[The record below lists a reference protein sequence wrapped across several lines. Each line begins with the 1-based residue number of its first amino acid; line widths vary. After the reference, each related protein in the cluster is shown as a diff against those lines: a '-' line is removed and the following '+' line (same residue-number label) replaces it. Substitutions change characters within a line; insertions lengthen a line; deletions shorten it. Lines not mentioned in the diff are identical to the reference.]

1 MDNSIKKSIR
11 EILLSIVE
19 DDEKREKILSCDN
32 IDIVEDLKFDSLD
45 IMTFVVK
52 ISEEF
57 DIQIQDYEDFIEN
70 LYELDS
76 LSLWIER
83 KLQDDKFNYRV
94 NMCTKN
100 I

>member
-70 LYELDS
+70 LYKLDS

-83 KLQDDKFNYRV
+83 KL
-94 NMCTKN
+94 M
-100 I
+100 

>member
-11 EILLSIVE
+11 EILISIV
-19 DDEKREKILSCDN
+19 DDAEKREKIHSGDN

-83 KLQDDKFNYRV
+83 KV
-94 NMCTKN
+94 
-100 I
+100 

>member
-11 EILLSIVE
+11 EILISIV
-19 DDEKREKILSCDN
+19 DDVEKREKIHSGDN

-70 LYELDS
+70 LYKLDS

-83 KLQDDKFNYRV
+83 QELRD
-94 NMCTKN
+94 
-100 I
+100 

>member
-76 LSLWIER
+76 LSIWIER
-83 KLQDDKFNYRV
+83 KL
-94 NMCTKN
+94 
-100 I
+100 

>member
-19 DDEKREKILSCDN
+19 DDEKRKKILSCDN

-76 LSLWIER
+76 LSIWIER
-83 KLQDDKFNYRV
+83 KL
-94 NMCTKN
+94 
-100 I
+100 

>member
-76 LSLWIER
+76 LSIWIER

>member
-1 MDNSIKKSIR
+1 MM
-11 EILLSIVE
+11 
-19 DDEKREKILSCDN
+19 KREKKILSCDN
-32 IDIVEDLKFDSLD
+32 IDIVEYLKFDSFD

-70 LYELDS
+70 LYKLDS

-83 KLQDDKFNYRV
+83 KL
-94 NMCTKN
+94 M
-100 I
+100 

>member
-19 DDEKREKILSCDN
+19 DDEKREKILSCVN

-76 LSLWIER
+76 LSIWIER
-83 KLQDDKFNYRV
+83 KL
-94 NMCTKN
+94 
-100 I
+100 

>member
-83 KLQDDKFNYRV
+83 KL
-94 NMCTKN
+94 
-100 I
+100 